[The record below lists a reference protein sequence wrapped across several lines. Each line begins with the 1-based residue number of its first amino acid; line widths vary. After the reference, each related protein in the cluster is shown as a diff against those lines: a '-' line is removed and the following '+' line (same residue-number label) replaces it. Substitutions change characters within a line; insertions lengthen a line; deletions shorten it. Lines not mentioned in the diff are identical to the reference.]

1 MAGLDDFPDLNRTID
16 DHIDD
21 AESLPFRYTNKRG
34 SVSQVC
40 HSYPKKPETLVERE
54 QQMELYEIGIL
65 MVLWML
71 SNCLFYS
78 MGIKTGYVDGRK
90 AVREYYENRQKVR
103 V

>member
-1 MAGLDDFPDLNRTID
+1 
-16 DHIDD
+16 
-21 AESLPFRYTNKRG
+21 
-34 SVSQVC
+34 
-40 HSYPKKPETLVERE
+40 
-54 QQMELYEIGIL
+54 MELYEIGIL

>member
-1 MAGLDDFPDLNRTID
+1 MDDLDNDLKRTID

-21 AESLPFRYTNKRG
+21 AESLPFRYQNILG
-34 SVSQVC
+34 NVIQPCNDSL
-40 HSYPKKPETLVERE
+40 KKPETLAERE
-54 QQMELYEIGIL
+54 QQMELHEIGIL

-90 AVREYYENRQKVR
+90 AVREYYENLQKVR
-103 V
+103 A